1 MSIEINKRVC
11 KICNK
16 EKDHI
21 LVGKFDNRNKKY
33 HDGTGKCWNGNVC
46 PQCHVEQVR
55 TKMKL
60 SRSLKIGGPY

>member
-16 EKDHI
+16 EKDRI

-33 HDGTGKCWNGNVC
+33 HDTTGKCWNGNVC
-46 PQCHVEQVR
+46 PQCHIEQVR
-55 TKMKL
+55 LKMKL
-60 SRSLKIGGPY
+60 TRSLN